1 MTACACV
8 RETICDGLAEGFRT
22 IAAKEAIGDRVPGAV
37 AWNLFDIDAKFADVH
52 TTEECV
58 NFINVLGRKTIS
70 VE

>member
-22 IAAKEAIGDRVPGAV
+22 IAAREAIGDRVPGAV

-52 TTEECV
+52 STSECV
-58 NFINVLGRKTIS
+58 AKINELRSNTVAA
-70 VE
+70 E